1 MSNNMTEVDRI
12 DRIVPQK
19 DPIEVCKA
27 KNLLVNYA
35 PTIAPPDIQRP
46 EAWSDKDKKAYFISF
61 LLNRCEGAFT
71 FADLIK
77 ASQRIQVLLNEYD
90 GNNIFQTKYYQES
103 LKYFSKWDANY
114 LTLDGNN
121 RFLFLEA
128 LFNDAY
134 TIPKGKYNLIL
145 NGKLVQLV
153 IGPHNNLFS
162 KLTSEVKHELEERQ
176 VVVNTYVQTD
186 MVGLG
191 EIFRNVNAGVYL
203 NRQELR
209 NSFYTPWAEYIRSLR
224 SEFAPL
230 LSRLFSN
237 PSKRLKGDE
246 FILDT
251 LIFSNIIPEGDIFG
265 IGQPLKD
272 KTYYTYL
279 SEENVKEV
287 EDNFSIIQ
295 EVINNN
301 DILEAQLFASSV
313 ANVFWL
319 ITNYEDEITPDL
331 VKEFFKLNYELY
343 TNKDVVNEVGDTFRW
358 ACGGTGAKNNE
369 LKIRELTKLLEVK
382 V

>member
-1 MSNNMTEVDRI
+1 MSNNMTEVN
-12 DRIVPQK
+12 RIVPQK
-19 DPIEVCKA
+19 DPIEVTKV

-46 EAWSDKDKKAYFISF
+46 EAWGDKDKKAYFASF
-61 LLNRCEGAFT
+61 LLNRCEGSFT
-71 FADLIK
+71 FADLRK
-77 ASQRIQVLLNEYD
+77 SKQRIQVLLNEYD
-90 GNNIFQTKYYQES
+90 GNNIFQIKYYQES
-103 LKYFSKWDANY
+103 LEYFSKWVANY

-128 LFNDAY
+128 LIKDAY
-134 TIPKGKYNLIL
+134 TIPQGKYNLIL

-176 VVVNTYVQTD
+176 VVVNTYIQTD

-191 EIFRNVNAGVYL
+191 EVFRNVNAGVYL

-209 NSFYTPWAEYIRSLR
+209 NSYYTRWAEYIRSLR

-237 PSKRLKGDE
+237 PTKRLKGDE

-251 LIFSNIIPEGDIFG
+251 LIFSDILYDNVYG

-272 KTYYTYL
+272 RTYYTDL
-279 SEENVKEV
+279 SNEKEV
-287 EDNFSIIQ
+287 YDNFSIIQ

-301 DILEAQLFASSV
+301 DIPESQLFASSV

-319 ITNYEDEITPDL
+319 ITNYEGEITPDL

-343 TNKDVVNEVGDTFRW
+343 SNKDVVNEVGDTFRW
-358 ACGGTGAKNNE
+358 ACGGTSAKNNQ
-369 LKIRELTKLLEVK
+369 LKIRELNKILEVK